1 MKVIL
6 AKDIEKLG
14 KKGEIKDLSDGYVRN
29 YLLPKKMVLQYTPE
43 NVEYVKNIEKNEQKR
58 REKEQSLLL
67 EIRTKLE
74 EKSITVPVQLG
85 KDNKFFGSITKE
97 DIIKY
102 VEQETGIKL
111 SKYSI
116 LLEEPI
122 KDIGV
127 FPVTVKLTS
136 KKVPDITE
144 IATVKLWIIGK

>member
-6 AKDIEKLG
+6 TKDIEKLG

-29 YLLPKKMVLQYTPE
+29 YLLPNKLVLQYTPE

-58 REKEQSLLL
+58 REKEQSLLF

-111 SKYSI
+111 NKYSI